1 MDLSKSDL
9 DPHELK
15 SIFRAAEL
23 GAKYRNSELSTEEAI
38 ELQRWLDA
46 SDKHKAWFEAILE
59 EENINTELATFRVFD
74 DSKAEVFEDILSRT
88 GIEVTGLTRR
98 RSLSR
103 ARLLVYSGV
112 AAILLIGFFVYQYT
126 VSHKQASE
134 VASVQ
139 AHGGDALPGGDKAV
153 LRLSSGKT
161 VVLDSAHTGSIA
173 KEGGANI
180 LNQADGQLSYQGDSK
195 ETSETF
201 FNTITTPKAGQY
213 KIVLADG
220 TKIWLNAGSKLEF
233 PTKFTIGSQRL
244 VKLDG
249 EAFFDV
255 AHMAGSPFIVQTAS
269 QRVEVLGTQFDVMTY
284 ADEPSGEATTLL
296 SGKVRVAGGNG
307 AFQTLVPGSQ
317 VQVGRGSGTLHVSQ
331 DVDLDE
337 VVAWHNNEFKFVHRD
352 LQSIMRQISRWYDVE
367 VVYSGPVPT
376 VHFNAT
382 ISRFSNASRVL
393 KLLELTNAVHFDIE
407 GKKIIVKP

>member
-1 MDLSKSDL
+1 MDLNSDL
-9 DPHELK
+9 DPDQFMLPL
-15 SIFRAAEL
+15 FRAAEL
-23 GAKYRNSELSTEEAI
+23 AVKFRNGELSTKEAI

-46 SDKHKAWFEAILE
+46 SDKHRAWFDAALE
-59 EENINTELATFRVFD
+59 EENINAELATFREFN
-74 DSKAEVFEDILSRT
+74 DSKAEVFADVLSRT
-88 GIEVTGLTRR
+88 GIEVDGVSRR
-98 RSLSR
+98 RSLG
-103 ARLLVYSGV
+103 RLWIYSGV
-112 AAILLIGFFVYQYT
+112 AAVLLIGFFVYQYT
-126 VSHKQASE
+126 VSHRQAPE

-139 AHGGDALPGGDKAV
+139 APGGDALPGGDKAV

-213 KIVLADG
+213 KLVLADG

-255 AHMAGSPFIVQTAS
+255 AHIAGSPFIVQTAS

-296 SGKVRVAGGNG
+296 SGKVRVAADNG

-317 VQVGRGSGTLHVSQ
+317 VQVARGSGTLHVSQ
-331 DVDLDE
+331 DVNLDE

-382 ISRFSNASRVL
+382 ISRFSNVSRVL